1 MLTSW
6 WTGSLQHFNI
16 NEIIYRDES
25 VHPGFWK
32 GVLSG
37 FQVVA
42 EVRICPYG
50 QLRRSGLNFNE
61 INTSRN
67 RRLLCIQQAWQELLW
82 RSLARILV
90 LLRLFLWRTG
100 CGRMNGSDFG
110 WKCRWKSGKI
120 YGIPEKSV
128 LRCTKKHHTNGLYSV
143 EANYFV
149 NGNPFI

>member
-1 MLTSW
+1 MTSW
-6 WTGSLQHFNI
+6 WTGSPQQFNI
-16 NEIIYRDES
+16 NEIIYSDES
-25 VHPGFWK
+25 VLPGSWCWSFWISNRCRSTDMPRR
-32 GVLSG
+32 GSFVVL
-37 FQVVA
+37 A
-42 EVRICPYG
+42 
-50 QLRRSGLNFNE
+50 L
-61 INTSRN
+61 TSM
-67 RRLLCIQQAWQELLW
+67 RLIQAKPGDCCIHKAWQELLW
-82 RSLARILV
+82 RSLARILM